1 MYTQF
6 YNLKSKPFTLLPDPE
21 YLFLSQK
28 HKTALVYLEYGLM
41 NQAGFIV
48 ITGEI
53 GTGKTTLIKYFLSEL
68 NDTTKVAYVF
78 NTNITPEQFLASIA
92 QEFEL
97 QTSTLNK
104 AQLISTINQFLIKAY
119 AARHKV
125 VLIID
130 EAQNLSFQTLEEI
143 RMLSNLQTEKDYLL
157 QIILIGQPYLR
168 DKLRH
173 PQLRQF
179 LQRVTVNYHLVA
191 LNLEETKNYIHHRL
205 KVAQAQDFDLFTE
218 NAIHAIYQSSQGI
231 PRLINILCDAC
242 LVYGFAEEL
251 KRIDEKI
258 VEKVIADK
266 RQGGIFDIGEEVNTF
281 ELLDSGA
288 VSTDGLEQRIFF
300 LEQTFSDLQQKVL
313 STIHNFSQLIEAK
326 GSNRDGSN
334 GAVIEKLENMLEHE
348 RKKNAQ
354 LSSEK
359 RKHKGKVEY
368 LMKRNEELKEEIVRI
383 KTEINQNIKAGT
395 KNRVFSFFKP
405 PRKGKG

>member
-53 GTGKTTLIKYFLSEL
+53 GIGKTTLIKYFL
-68 NDTTKVAYVF
+68 NKMADANRVAYLF
-78 NTNITPEQFLASIA
+78 NTNITPEQFLTSIA
-92 QEFEL
+92 QEFDI
-97 QTSTLNK
+97 QTSAVDK
-104 AQLISTINQFLIKAY
+104 AQLISAINQFLINEY
-119 AARHKV
+119 ASGHKV
-125 VLIID
+125 VLIVD

-179 LQRVTVNYHLVA
+179 SQRVTVNYHLVP
-191 LNLEETKNYIHHRL
+191 LDLEETKNYIHHRL
-205 KVAQAQDFDLFTE
+205 SVAQAQDIDLFTDS
-218 NAIHAIYQSSQGI
+218 AIHVIFQSSQGI
-231 PRLINILCDAC
+231 PRIINILCDAC

-251 KRIDEKI
+251 KGIDEKI

-266 RQGGIFDIGEEVNTF
+266 RQGGIFDIREDVTTAETP
-281 ELLDSGA
+281 DSDTI
-288 VSTDGLEQRIFF
+288 SPDGLEQRIFF
-300 LEQTFSDLQQKVL
+300 LEQLFSDLQQKVL
-313 STIHNFSQLIEAK
+313 STIYNFSQLIEARGINGN
-326 GSNRDGSN
+326 GSS
-334 GAVIEKLENMLEHE
+334 GAVIEKLEKMLENE

-354 LSSEK
+354 LSSEE
-359 RKHKGKVEY
+359 RKHKEKAEY
-368 LMKRNEELKEEIVRI
+368 LMKRNEDFKKEIVRI
-383 KTEINQNIKAGT
+383 KTEINRNT
-395 KNRVFSFFKP
+395 KSGLFSFLKTT
-405 PRKGKG
+405 KKK